1 MVATVAQNLL
11 ANILSMLL
19 RAVTF
24 SKSLRQIRF
33 GHCASSVEQHVRS
46 YLEGEL
52 SIHQILEHAKVDDCQ
67 QLSLAFL
74 PHVGVTGQLVTTVTL
89 FFIIFHRV
97 VPPSLLA
104 LA

>member
-1 MVATVAQNLL
+1 MVATVAQNPL

-67 QLSLAFL
+67 QLSLALL

-89 FFIIFHRV
+89 FSIIFHRV
-97 VPPSLLA
+97 MPSLLA